1 MAKLREFRVGCSL
14 EVKTRWLTFICCALC
29 IALSACSAAPGMRM
43 RSPATL
49 PISDATPTQS
59 APQLQVPITDVNF
72 ELLSKLREEAAN
84 ARTDA
89 TESLMK
95 TTRDGYTLGPG
106 DVLQITVWDHP
117 EFAAALGAQP
127 TTVAHASDPAS
138 GIVVD
143 QAGNIQFPY
152 VGTVRAAGL
161 RPEEVQAVV
170 MKGLS
175 RYFKD
180 PQVTVRIGSFRAK
193 QVFVDG
199 EVRAPGAVPITDIP
213 MTLYEAVG
221 SSGGFT
227 PAADQSRIV
236 LVRNGTSYPIDLT
249 GMLERGENPSH
260 IVLKNGDL
268 LRVVARDDNGVF
280 VMGEVTKP
288 ATALPLKNGR
298 LTLSEALS
306 QAGSISS
313 ATADAAQLYVIRGSL
328 GATPKVF
335 HLDAASPVAMVLA
348 NEFQLQPKDIVY
360 VDGNGL
366 VRLSRVLSLL
376 LPAINAG
383 LTAAIVTK

>member
-1 MAKLREFRVGCSL
+1 MAKLGKLRVGSLLEFNSTGLKLLCCSACL
-14 EVKTRWLTFICCALC
+14 
-29 IALSACSAAPGMRM
+29 ALSACAAAPGMRM

-49 PISDATPTQS
+49 PVADATSSQP
-59 APQLQVPITDVNF
+59 APQLQIPIIDVNF
-72 ELLSKLREEAAN
+72 ELLNKLRDEAAN
-84 ARTDA
+84 APADA
-89 TESLMK
+89 AQNLMNV
-95 TTRDGYTLGPG
+95 RGDGYTLGVG

-127 TTVAHASDPAS
+127 ATAVRTSDPAS

-143 QAGNIQFPY
+143 QSGNVQFPY
-152 VGTVRAAGL
+152 VGSIHVAGL
-161 RPEEVQAVV
+161 RPEQVQAVV
-170 MKGLS
+170 AKGLS

-180 PQVTVRIGSFRAK
+180 PQVTVRVGSFRAK

-199 EVRAPGAVPITDIP
+199 EVRTPGAVPITDIP
-213 MTLYEAVG
+213 MTLYEAI
-221 SSGGFT
+221 SAGGGLT

-236 LVRNGTSYPIDLT
+236 LVRDGTSYPIDLT
-249 GMLERGENPSH
+249 RMLERGENPSR

-280 VMGEVTKP
+280 VMGEVTRP

-306 QAGSISS
+306 QAGSINS
-313 ATADAAQLYVIRGSL
+313 ASADAAQLYVIRGSR
-328 GATPKVF
+328 GTAPKIY
-335 HLDAASPVAMVLA
+335 HLDAASPVSMVLA

-366 VRLSRVLSLL
+366 VRLNRVLSLL
-376 LPAINAG
+376 MPAINAG

>member
-1 MAKLREFRVGCSL
+1 MAKLRGFCGVRSL
-14 EVKTRWLTFICCALC
+14 HLKMPWLTSICCATC
-29 IALSACSAAPGMRM
+29 IALSACAAAPGMRM

-49 PISDATPTQS
+49 PIAEATSTQP
-59 APQLQVPITDVNF
+59 AAQLQVPITDVNF
-72 ELLSKLREEAAN
+72 ELLGKLREEASN
-84 ARTDA
+84 AHMDA
-89 TESLMK
+89 TESLMNA
-95 TTRDGYTLGPG
+95 TREGYTLGPG

-117 EFAAALGAQP
+117 EFAAAVGAQP
-127 TTVAHASDPAS
+127 TTVTHASDPAS

-152 VGTVRAAGL
+152 VGTVHAAGL

-170 MKGLS
+170 AKALS
-175 RYFKD
+175 RYFKE

-213 MTLYEAVG
+213 MTLYEAIG

-249 GMLERGENPSH
+249 GMLERGENPSRL
-260 IVLKNGDL
+260 VLKNGDL

-288 ATALPLKNGR
+288 ATALPMKNGR

-313 ATADAAQLYVIRGSL
+313 STADAAQLYVIRGSL
-328 GATPKVF
+328 GSTPKVF

>member
-1 MAKLREFRVGCSL
+1 
-14 EVKTRWLTFICCALC
+14 
-29 IALSACSAAPGMRM
+29 MRM

-49 PISDATPTQS
+49 PISDATPTQP

-72 ELLSKLREEAAN
+72 DLLSKLREVAAN

-95 TTRDGYTLGPG
+95 VTRDAYTLGPG

-152 VGTVRAAGL
+152 VGTVHAAGL
-161 RPEEVQAVV
+161 RPEEVQALV

-213 MTLYEAVG
+213 MTLYEAIG
-221 SSGGFT
+221 ASGGFT

-249 GMLERGENPSH
+249 GMLERDENPSQ

-313 ATADAAQLYVIRGSL
+313 TTADAAQLYVIRGSL
-328 GATPKVF
+328 GVTPRVF

-366 VRLSRVLSLL
+366 VRLGRVLSLL